1 MDLNSFKAQE
11 KHRVKNTNSL
21 VSNVISYGMPVMDLL
36 QIGYE
41 DSFIEIFIDPRN
53 KVKTMKEL
61 GGVI

>member
-1 MDLNSFKAQE
+1 MS
-11 KHRVKNTNSL
+11 
-21 VSNVISYGMPVMDLL
+21 VMDLL

-53 KVKTMKEL
+53 KVKTMMEL